1 MEADSDSD
9 GHPIDEY
16 LARAAKRPRVG
27 SAAEQNAADGLD
39 ESGGAGLQ
47 DEAQIREGPDD
58 KDPDDDSTDGGYD
71 DGVDDSHDGSMTLSE
86 DAAADGPGDDHEGNE
101 DVDEGDGRPED
112 DEGLCEDDGAV
123 TRACTDKGDQAV
135 DGSAEAGAAGAG
147 TAAAAAPVPDTAVQ
161 AHAKLVGVILVDD
174 TAEIVRDN
182 GLTKLLRNPRYF
194 DDYAEV
200 QTHRCFNC
208 GQIGHPARECTN
220 QARVKPCHLC
230 AQFGHDGRTCP
241 NRLCYR
247 CGQTG
252 HKVRECR
259 GSGSAERRPCLRC
272 GRGDCDAAGKGDYFR
287 YEGGC
292 NKAYTPADLRHVRCM
307 CCGDFG
313 HLMCKPAPKEPSL
326 PSCYNCGRMGH
337 YGEGCPSGTRPH
349 LAAERRGDEERAATE
364 LLEYEM
370 LVEREYDDKRRR
382 EQSQRGYGGAPGG
395 GIGYDRRRDGGGGGG
410 AAAGFYVPDQWQY
423 GGGGGGWGGGG
434 GRNAQMDWPA
444 YEPRWDDRRAG
455 GGSRGHRRSSPEPYP
470 RGGRPGGADHYEE
483 RRTKTPRW

>member
-9 GHPIDEY
+9 GHPIDDY

-27 SAAEQNAADGLD
+27 SAAEQDAADGHD

-47 DEAQIREGPDD
+47 GGAQIREVPDEKAPDD
-58 KDPDDDSTDGGYD
+58 EFTDDGCD
-71 DGVDDSHDGSMTLSE
+71 DGVGNSHDGSVTSN
-86 DAAADGPGDDHEGNE
+86 DAAAADGPGD
-101 DVDEGDGRPED
+101 VDEGEEVTGEEAEIPED
-112 DEGLCEDDGAV
+112 GEALGGNDGAA
-123 TRACTDKGDQAV
+123 TGAGTGRGDLAI
-135 DGSAEAGAAGAG
+135 DGLAEAGSAAEA
-147 TAAAAAPVPDTAVQ
+147 TAAAATAPDAALQTLG
-161 AHAKLVGVILVDD
+161 KLVGVVLVDD

-208 GQIGHPARECTN
+208 GQIGHPARDCTN

-230 AQFGHDGRTCP
+230 AQFGHDGRYCP

-252 HKVRECR
+252 HKVRDCR
-259 GSGSAERRPCLRC
+259 GSGGVEGRPCLRC

-313 HLMCKPAPKEPSL
+313 HLMCKPAPKSSL

-370 LVEREYDDKRRR
+370 QLDREYDEKRRR

-395 GIGYDRRRDGGGGGG
+395 GVGYDRRRDGGGGGG
-410 AAAGFYVPDQWQY
+410 IATGFYVPDQWQY
-423 GGGGGGWGGGG
+423 GGGGGG
-434 GRNAQMDWPA
+434 RYAQMDWPA
-444 YEPRWDDRRAG
+444 YEPRWDDRRG
-455 GGSRGHRRSSPEPYP
+455 GGDGGSRGQRRSSPEPYP
-470 RGGRPGGADHYEE
+470 RGGRAGAMDHYEE

>member
-9 GHPIDEY
+9 GHPIDDY

-27 SAAEQNAADGLD
+27 SAAEQDAADGHD
-39 ESGGAGLQ
+39 ESGGADLQ
-47 DEAQIREGPDD
+47 GGAQILEVPD
-58 KDPDDDSTDGGYD
+58 KKAPDVELIDDGYD
-71 DGVDDSHDGSMTLSE
+71 DSVGSSHDGSITSN
-86 DAAADGPGDDHEGNE
+86 DNDDADGPGD
-101 DVDEGDGRPED
+101 VDEGEEDAGEEADGPED
-112 DEGLCEDDGAV
+112 GEALGEDNGA
-123 TRACTDKGDQAV
+123 TTGAGTDKRDLAFNGLADA
-135 DGSAEAGAAGAG
+135 GSAAEA
-147 TAAAAAPVPDTAVQ
+147 TAAAATAPDAAFQTLAR
-161 AHAKLVGVILVDD
+161 LVGVVLVDD
-174 TAEIVRDN
+174 AAEIVRDN

-230 AQFGHDGRTCP
+230 AQFGHDGRNCP

-252 HKVRECR
+252 HKVRDCR
-259 GSGSAERRPCLRC
+259 GSAGVEGRPCLRC

-313 HLMCKPAPKEPSL
+313 HLMCKPAPKESSL

-370 LVEREYDDKRRR
+370 QLDREYDENRRR

-395 GIGYDRRRDGGGGGG
+395 GVGYDRRRDGGGGGG
-410 AAAGFYVPDQWQY
+410 IAPGFYVPDQWHY
-423 GGGGGGWGGGG
+423 GGGG
-434 GRNAQMDWPA
+434 GRNAQMDWPV

-455 GGSRGHRRSSPEPYP
+455 GGDGSRGHRRSSPEPYP
-470 RGGRPGGADHYEE
+470 RAGRASAMDHYEE